1 MSLHPPLAPSIPGAP
16 FKVGIVAASYN
27 GPLVDGLLARVLA
40 ALRAAG
46 VREKNLLL
54 VRVPGSHE
62 IPIAVQRLAARRRPD
77 VIVALGVLI
86 RGDTIHYQLIAGTV
100 TQALQ
105 TVALG
110 AGRPVVNGVVVAEN
124 AAQARARCG
133 GKINR
138 GAEFARTALAM
149 AALMRTL

>member
-124 AAQARARCG
+124 AAQARARCV

-138 GAEFARTALAM
+138 GAEFACTALAM

>member
-1 MSLHPPLAPSIPGAP
+1 MSLQPPIASAIPGAP

-86 RGDTIHYQLIAGTV
+86 RGDTIHYELIAGTV

-124 AAQARARCG
+124 AAQARARCV

>member
-1 MSLHPPLAPSIPGAP
+1 MSLQPPLAPAISGAP
-16 FKVGIVAASYN
+16 FKVGIVAACYN
-27 GPLVDGLLARVLA
+27 GPLVDGLLARVVA

-62 IPIAVQRLAARRRPD
+62 IPIAAQLLAARRRPD

-86 RGDTIHYQLIAGTV
+86 RGDTIHYQLIAETV

-124 AAQARARCG
+124 AAQARARCVG
-133 GKINR
+133 RINR

-149 AALMRTL
+149 AALRRTL